1 MREED
6 VKIRCQPKNMPAVR
20 RKTCVRPSLV
30 EEVRD
35 RARYASSSYSRA
47 MSAILLRRVPR
58 VGPARGPR
66 HAPSLRPRPL
76 RRAPG
81 PPEPVAMRRA
91 RAPPARSGTISW
103 TPTERGRA
111 RGAEVLRWRSEEQ
124 RSEQERRFEELGLE
138 DFFWSYIRLQAR
150 VDDLGTELRESR

>member
-1 MREED
+1 
-6 VKIRCQPKNMPAVR
+6 
-20 RKTCVRPSLV
+20 
-30 EEVRD
+30 
-35 RARYASSSYSRA
+35 
-47 MSAILLRRVPR
+47 
-58 VGPARGPR
+58 
-66 HAPSLRPRPL
+66 
-76 RRAPG
+76 
-81 PPEPVAMRRA
+81 MRRA

-138 DFFWSYIRLQAR
+138 DLFWSYIRLQAR